1 MGIGTFVFFLTFF
14 FTCEM
19 RSKVKIIKCVRKEV
33 EVNPQIKGDLDEIVA
48 HQSGNHGITFLST
61 W

>member
-14 FTCEM
+14 FTFEM
-19 RSKVKIIKCVRKEV
+19 RSKLQIIRCVRKEM
-33 EVNPQIKGDLDEIVA
+33 EVNLQIKGDLDEIVG
-48 HQSGNHGITFLST
+48 HQSGNHGVTLLST